1 MNIAMVRR
9 RGWWD
14 GTTIAI
20 GGMTL
25 VAALAMI
32 GWSYGVRL
40 VELRHFG
47 LLLLHNL
54 GLLALLLV
62 AVFGFGVP
70 AVHGVGLHNRAAP
83 EFYLFSLALG
93 LGILAHLMLGL
104 GALGL
109 LYQGAAWTLLVA
121 GMLLGL
127 LELVRYRTA
136 YRDALDQIRLPERIT
151 WFTVLLTLLLIVNC
165 LYPLLADALVPPLN
179 WDEIA
184 YHLAIPK
191 IYVQHH
197 AITYIPFI
205 PYSNWPL
212 ETEML
217 FTLGLLLPSETLPHL
232 ISWACLLMTCW
243 GLYLLGRRYFSVQ
256 VGLLAAVIFSA
267 TPMVGTLAGTAL
279 VELPLTLYT
288 FLATFA
294 FLIWLETCENSAWML
309 SALSGGLAAA
319 TKLNGA
325 LVSLVL
331 GVLIVIAG
339 LMRRQVQLKALAI
352 RFVLFGLL
360 AFAVVAP
367 WYVKCWIQT
376 GNPFWPFLQDTLGG
390 RDWDALGSEYLLG
403 FIRLPNMPTTPTN
416 WLLGLWYLTF
426 QAERFGPQRVVLGWH
441 YLAMLPF
448 VLPALFFIKP
458 AYRRTLRWLST
469 MGIIYYTVWFFQTHQ
484 ARFLMPTIPVL
495 ALLAASGALWLGE
508 VRQTIW
514 RTLVQGVLV
523 LSLTLACWLARP
535 ADRAHVGSRWSFL
548 SGQTTRQAFLLTQAP
563 GYATY
568 SYANEHL
575 PSDAYV
581 LLALYESRGY
591 YLDRDY
597 VWANPI
603 SQRILRLEQ
612 FTDADQLAA
621 ELHTRG
627 FTHVIFRPA
636 RLNNYTYIRHGEAI
650 TQLTRALLAEHA
662 HLMYTSSELELY
674 ELLP

>member
-1 MNIAMVRR
+1 
-9 RGWWD
+9 
-14 GTTIAI
+14 
-20 GGMTL
+20 
-25 VAALAMI
+25 
-32 GWSYGVRL
+32 
-40 VELRHFG
+40 
-47 LLLLHNL
+47 
-54 GLLALLLV
+54 
-62 AVFGFGVP
+62 
-70 AVHGVGLHNRAAP
+70 
-83 EFYLFSLALG
+83 
-93 LGILAHLMLGL
+93 
-104 GALGL
+104 
-109 LYQGAAWTLLVA
+109 
-121 GMLLGL
+121 
-127 LELVRYRTA
+127 
-136 YRDALDQIRLPERIT
+136 
-151 WFTVLLTLLLIVNC
+151 
-165 LYPLLADALVPPLN
+165 
-179 WDEIA
+179 
-184 YHLAIPK
+184 
-191 IYVQHH
+191 
-197 AITYIPFI
+197 
-205 PYSNWPL
+205 
-212 ETEML
+212 
-217 FTLGLLLPSETLPHL
+217 
-232 ISWACLLMTCW
+232 
-243 GLYLLGRRYFSVQ
+243 
-256 VGLLAAVIFSA
+256 
-267 TPMVGTLAGTAL
+267 
-279 VELPLTLYT
+279 
-288 FLATFA
+288 
-294 FLIWLETCENSAWML
+294 ML

-331 GVLIVIAG
+331 GVLIVIAD
-339 LMRRQVQLKALAI
+339 LLRRQVQLKTLAI

-403 FIRLPNMPTTPTN
+403 FIRLPNMPATPTN

-426 QAERFGPQRVVLGWH
+426 QANRFGPQRVVLGWH
-441 YLAMLPF
+441 YLVMLPF

-484 ARFLMPTIPVL
+484 SRFLIPTTPVL
-495 ALLAASGALWLGE
+495 ALLAASGALWLGG

-523 LSLTLACWLARP
+523 LSLTLTSWLASP
-535 ADRAHVGSRWSFL
+535 ADRAHVGSRWRFL
-548 SGQTTRQAFLLTQAP
+548 SGQTTRQAFFLKQVP

-568 SYANEHL
+568 IYANEHL
-575 PSDAYV
+575 HSDTYV

-621 ELHTRG
+621 ELRARG
-627 FTHVIFRPA
+627 FTHVIFRSA
-636 RLNNYTYIRHGEAI
+636 KLDNYTYIRHGEAI

-662 HLMYTSSELELY
+662 RLMYTSSELELY